1 MGLSI
6 LDHLPTFVSDQECK
20 RARIRI
26 AAMVER
32 SWTKS
37 SVNGEFEKDRSQ
49 QETDFE
55 PLLGY
60 FVENDNCH
68 T

>member
-6 LDHLPTFVSDQECK
+6 LDHLLTFVSDRECK
-20 RARIRI
+20 RDRIRI
-26 AAMVER
+26 AAMVEA
-32 SWTKS
+32 SCSTLE
-37 SVNGEFEKDRSQ
+37 NEEFGKDCSQ